1 MHPSRKMKAID
12 RELFRRDLEASKLC
26 KEPSELMMDL
36 VSCYNTTLSDLLD
49 KHAPLL
55 KRLLMCVLGCLG
67 LMLWLKRQNKFA
79 ENMKGFGRGLDVSRI
94 ESGL

>member
-55 KRLLMCVLGCLG
+55 KRLLLCVLGCN
-67 LMLWLKRQNKFA
+67 NKFA
-79 ENMKGFGRGLDVSRI
+79 ENMKGFGRRLDVSRI